1 MINMENL
8 RQNTL
13 DDEDVLKIH
22 KATLDIMMNPGLLID
37 HEGARKVFKDA
48 GCEVDEATK
57 IVKIP
62 ESVVKKALSTIPPEF
77 TLYSRDGKH
86 DMHWKSDGSI
96 TNNNTFGI
104 AAGVMHYVEHGKF
117 ERKPSTLQDLADICK
132 ILDYCDCVDCPTTP
146 CSALDHADDPIRSL
160 EEVRAMLYNT
170 SKPLDFDSDSSFFKE
185 YFEITKVIYDGDE
198 ERAFNQPIMTVAGCP
213 ASPLVLDYELCET
226 CLEGPKYG
234 FPLSMTSMV
243 MAAASG
249 PIFAA
254 GTLVIH
260 NAEVLTALILAQLKK
275 PGCKVIYSQATTI
288 FDFKNASAPI
298 GAPEIGMYA
307 AACAKLA
314 QFYHIPCM
322 VAGCTSDAKMP
333 GIQSGIEKA
342 MTCYT
347 AVFGGASTVFG
358 AGMID
363 LGNSTCKEQLL
374 IDNEII
380 KMIRQ
385 IKRGIKVD
393 DETIDLDEIRV
404 VGPGNDFLAQMS
416 TITNIDIPSNP
427 KFLER
432 GQYGDWVKAGR
443 PDAVDLAHEMVIE
456 ILSKPP
462 LNPIEDDKRAK
473 IDAILEA
480 KRKELESA

>member
-1 MINMENL
+1 MENL
-8 RQNTL
+8 KLNTL
-13 DDEDVLKIH
+13 NDEDVQKIH
-22 KATLDIMMNPGLLID
+22 KATLEVLMNPGIRVE
-37 HEGARKVFKDA
+37 HEGALKVFKEN
-48 GCEVDEATK
+48 GCEVDDETM

-62 ESVVKKALSTIPPEF
+62 EAVVNKALSTIPPEF

-86 DMHWKSDGSI
+86 NMQWKSDGSI

-104 AAGVMHYVEHGKF
+104 AAGVMHYVEPGKY

-170 SKPLDFDSDSSFFKE
+170 AKPLDFDSDSTFFKE

-198 ERAFNQPIMTVAGCP
+198 EKAFNQPIMTVAGCP
-213 ASPLVLDYELCET
+213 ASPLVLDHELCET

-243 MAAASG
+243 MASASG
-249 PIFAA
+249 PIYSA

-260 NAEVLTALILAQLKK
+260 NAEVLTALMLAQLNK

-288 FDFKNASAPI
+288 FDFINASAPI
-298 GAPEIGMYA
+298 GAPEIGMFA
-307 AACAKLA
+307 SACAKLA
-314 QFYHIPCM
+314 QHYHIPCM
-322 VAGCTSDAKMP
+322 VAGCTSDAKKP
-333 GIQSGIEKA
+333 GVQSGLEKA
-342 MTCYT
+342 MTCLT
-347 AVFGGASTVFG
+347 SCLGGSSTVFG

-363 LGNSTCKEQLL
+363 LGNSYSKEQLL

-380 KMIRQ
+380 KMVRQ
-385 IKRGIKVD
+385 IRRGIKVN
-393 DETIDLDEIRV
+393 DETIDLEEIRG
-404 VGPGNDFLAQMS
+404 VGIGNDFLGQMS
-416 TITNIDIPSNP
+416 TLANIDSLSNP

-432 GQYGDWVKAGR
+432 GQYGDWVKAGC
-443 PDAVDLAHEMVIE
+443 PDAADLAHEMVVE

-462 LNPIEDDKRAK
+462 LNPIEDEKRAK
-473 IDAILEA
+473 IDAILAA
-480 KRKELESA
+480 KRKELEAAQ